1 MRVSLVTKT
10 MGVAD
15 FENKSIDEI
24 VVAQARVSSSK
35 SKEAIF
41 DKPEKLIRYML
52 LNSHFSPFQMAN
64 LGFNIETSRAISL
77 EIMRHWTIK
86 DNEVFPQQHSL
97 RYSEVLDFEKI
108 ELRKQS
114 VDNRQSSTEPFDDY
128 ELDAIVEN
136 ATKYSQA
143 LYTTLIDRN
152 VARECARFVLT
163 ENARTKFYLNTTL
176 RSWIVFLNSRL
187 HKTAQKEVRVIA
199 EEIRDIFIEQCPI
212 ISEALFNFDN
222 AYNIHIL
229 DRLVLEKYGV
239 YKSDM
244 SD

>member
-1 MRVSLVTKT
+1 MKVELVTKT
-10 MGVAD
+10 VGVGN
-15 FENKSIDEI
+15 FEGRTIDEI
-24 VVAQARVSSSK
+24 IVGQARVST
-35 SKEAIF
+35 SKEGNSLF
-41 DKPEKLIRYML
+41 EKPERLLRHML
-52 LNSHFSPFQMAN
+52 LNGHYSPFQMAN
-64 LGFNIETSRAISL
+64 LGFDVETSRAISL

-86 DNEVFPQQHSL
+86 DNEIFPQQHSL

-114 VDNRQSSTEPFDDY
+114 LDNRQSSTEPFDDY
-128 ELDAIVEN
+128 ELDAIVES

-152 VARECARFVLT
+152 VARECARFVLM
-163 ENARTKFYLNTTL
+163 ENATTKFYLNTTL

-222 AYNIHIL
+222 AYNVHIL

-239 YKSDM
+239 YENIKLD
-244 SD
+244 